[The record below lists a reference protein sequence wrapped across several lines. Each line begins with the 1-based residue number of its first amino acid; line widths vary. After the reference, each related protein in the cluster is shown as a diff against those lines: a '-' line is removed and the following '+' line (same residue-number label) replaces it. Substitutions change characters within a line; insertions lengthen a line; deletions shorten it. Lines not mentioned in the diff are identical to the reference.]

1 MQNAAISFIESLD
14 ASSLSNIT
22 QDEFESNV
30 AAAVKQVA
38 SEEPPP
44 PPPPRDPAPSSRPST
59 PSTAHRPPTSASGP
73 SADLIQPSEAASASL
88 LAPTGEGGVAPA
100 TPSAQDLSFPE
111 SMKASLLRG
120 TDSVER
126 AMSKPLGALARVF
139 EQLEQTANEFT
150 GQGSAAAP
158 PQVPP
163 APFPPTPGAARPGVS
178 KRRSYYGGGGG
189 GPGGPHRPEL
199 PALPPSSG
207 SLRAGR
213 QDDEGDEGQGP
224 DLRMYAPEEE
234 TDEAVLREID
244 RQHEQA
250 RLAALETLQGIFPD
264 VENEVLEMV
273 RPSFSSFFLRAP
285 SFAELT
291 LDGCDARRCS

>member
-1 MQNAAISFIESLD
+1 
-14 ASSLSNIT
+14 
-22 QDEFESNV
+22 
-30 AAAVKQVA
+30 
-38 SEEPPP
+38 
-44 PPPPRDPAPSSRPST
+44 
-59 PSTAHRPPTSASGP
+59 
-73 SADLIQPSEAASASL
+73 
-88 LAPTGEGGVAPA
+88 
-100 TPSAQDLSFPE
+100 
-111 SMKASLLRG
+111 
-120 TDSVER
+120 
-126 AMSKPLGALARVF
+126 MSKPLGALARVF

-213 QDDEGDEGQGP
+213 QDDEGDESQGP

-273 RPSFSSFFLRAP
+273 RPSVPPLLALVP
-285 SFAELT
+285 SFAQLT
-291 LDGCDARRCS
+291 PDVCGARRCS